1 MKWVAEV
8 HSKAQILQA
17 QLEHA
22 RSMARQYGMN
32 EADAIAPYLREV
44 EKIYEAEFPLARA
57 MDESDLVFHIEGP
70 ALADHTPKLS
80 LVESIFANIRT
91 QVFSVAKAV
100 ANIGEGVHLSDKDV
114 ELSLS
119 AMAPGSLYIG
129 VKAEPPTT
137 KIGQQHL
144 LGQGDRILLATREA
158 MRSIRLVSQHLTD
171 DSAEVIAGIPDP
183 AVRDAALVA
192 VARLAPT
199 GRSGVTKVT
208 LASADHGQSFMGESL
223 TPKIRNEL
231 KHQLKGAFPH
241 GSNQIVLRGE
251 VRELDLD
258 FDRFELR
265 RIEGYPERSVRCRIN
280 PEVFIDL
287 QVLAGE
293 RVEVT
298 GLTAEAAGELPKIVQ
313 VSEVRLIGTG
323 ESVRQPPLL

>member
-1 MKWVAEV
+1 MKWVTEV

-17 QLEHA
+17 QIEHA
-22 RSMARQYGMN
+22 RSMAREFGLN
-32 EADAIAPYLREV
+32 EGDAIEPYLREV
-44 EKIYEAEFPLARA
+44 ERIYEEEFPLARA

-100 ANIGEGVHLSDKDV
+100 ANMDAGAHLSDKDV

-119 AMAPGSLYIG
+119 ALAPGSLYIG

-137 KIGQQHL
+137 RIGQQHL
-144 LGQGDRILLATREA
+144 LGEGDRILLATREA
-158 MRSIRLVSQHLTD
+158 MRSIRLVSQHLND
-171 DSAEVIAGIPDP
+171 DSPEVLQGIPD
-183 AVRDAALVA
+183 AVVRDAALLA

-199 GRSGVTKVT
+199 GRVGVTKIT
-208 LASADHGQSFMGESL
+208 LASADRGKSFMGEPL

-231 KHQLKGAFPH
+231 KHQLR
-241 GSNQIVLRGE
+241 GSFRAGQNTVILRGE

-265 RIEGYPERSVRCRIN
+265 RIEGYPDRSVRCRIS
-280 PEVFIDL
+280 PEVFIEIQAL
-287 QVLAGE
+287 VGE
-293 RVEVT
+293 HVEVV
-298 GLTAEAAGELPKIVQ
+298 GLAAEVAGELPKILQ
-313 VSEVRLIGTG
+313 VSEVRVLGQDQ
-323 ESVRQPPLL
+323 SLLQPALL